1 MNALPVVPNWNR
13 AREDTSSSDL
23 AVPPTRGVPSVS
35 FQRASVSPVSDSSD
49 AGRSP
54 AVNTASGMA
63 PATNGASVATWA
75 TTAWYGFLACAAL
88 ILAAKAMGAWLK
100 RQDRYYEEP
109 DDDR

>member
-1 MNALPVVPNWNR
+1 MNALPAGPNWNH

-23 AVPPTRGVPSVS
+23 TVLPTRGVPSVS
-35 FQRASVSPVSDSSD
+35 FQRASVSRVSDSSD

-75 TTAWYGFLACAAL
+75 TTAWYGFLAMNEASESSSIATSSRL
-88 ILAAKAMGAWLK
+88 QSPVTG
-100 RQDRYYEEP
+100 
-109 DDDR
+109 